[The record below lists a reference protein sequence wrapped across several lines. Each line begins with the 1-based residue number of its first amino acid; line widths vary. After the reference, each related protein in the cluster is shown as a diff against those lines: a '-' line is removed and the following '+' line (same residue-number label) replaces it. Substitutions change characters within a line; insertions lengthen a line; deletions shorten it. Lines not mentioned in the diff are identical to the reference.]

1 MEFTDWQPDPEAGP
15 IYLQITRL
23 IGEAIAGG
31 QVIPGEKLPSAR
43 NLATLTGVNP
53 NTVVHAYSELE
64 ARGISETRRGLG
76 TFIRSDID
84 VAGLRHQILSEAAQ
98 VYLAKSQ
105 DLGISTQE
113 AVQILEEVAG
123 ASRDV

>member
-1 MEFTDWQPDPEAGP
+1 MEFSDWQPDPEAGP

-23 IGEAIAGG
+23 IAEALAAG
-31 QVIPGEKLPSAR
+31 QVLPGEKLPSAR
-43 NLATLTGVNP
+43 NLAILTGVNP

-64 ARGISETRRGLG
+64 TRGISETRRGLG

-84 VAGLRHQILSEAAQ
+84 VIQLRHQILRESAKT
-98 VYLAKSQ
+98 YLAKSQ
-105 DLGISTQE
+105 DLGVSTKE
-113 AVQILEEVAG
+113 ALQILEEVAG